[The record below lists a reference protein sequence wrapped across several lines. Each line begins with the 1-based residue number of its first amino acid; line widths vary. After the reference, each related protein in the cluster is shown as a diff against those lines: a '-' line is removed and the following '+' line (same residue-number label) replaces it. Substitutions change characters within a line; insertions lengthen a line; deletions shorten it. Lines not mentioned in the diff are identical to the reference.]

1 MSWIG
6 AGFVMTFGSLPGQT
20 IFIAQFNLQLRDTF
34 SLSHGEFGGI
44 YTLGTIASSILL
56 IWAGGAV
63 DKYAPKLLATI
74 CLIGLALVSLGMT
87 QISNIFM
94 LGLVIFG
101 LRFFG
106 QGMMGLIA
114 MTAMSRWFAR
124 FRGRALSLAQMGGAT
139 GEAMF
144 PLLTTLAIVAFG
156 WRQVWVAAAG
166 FLVLGLVPLIWYL
179 LRHSPGQYATKSS
192 DNKGLEVENNIIP
205 TGRKW
210 VRYQVVRDPVFW
222 LIVSGFMAPWAI
234 NTLFVF
240 HQAHLSVIKGWDLVS
255 FTAFFPVL
263 SITVVLVSFG
273 AGMLVDRFGAWR
285 LLPFY
290 LVPQAIG
297 CIALSFLD
305 PLWAV
310 PIVFVFFGTTMGTS
324 APLVGALL
332 TELYGTAHV
341 GAIRALAT
349 SFMVLASAIGPGMAG
364 GWIDVGFELEGQALL
379 YAAYCFGLSALF
391 VLTRAVMKKRVMGLV

>member
-1 MSWIG
+1 
-6 AGFVMTFGSLPGQT
+6 MTFGSLPGQT
-20 IFIAQFNLQLRDTF
+20 IFIAQFNSQLRETF

-44 YTLGTIASSILL
+44 YTIGTVASSILL
-56 IWAGGAV
+56 IWAGALV
-63 DKYAPKLLATI
+63 DKYAPKVLAVL

-94 LGLVIFG
+94 LGFVIFG

-114 MTAMSRWFAR
+114 MTAMSRWFSR

-144 PLLTTLAIVAFG
+144 PFLTTLAIVAFG
-156 WRQVWVAAAG
+156 WRQVWGMAAG
-166 FLVLGLVPLIWYL
+166 VLVLGLVPLVWYL
-179 LRHSPGQYATKSS
+179 LRYSPGPHAQKS
-192 DNKGLEVENNIIP
+192 NNELDSTDMSEAVP
-205 TGRKW
+205 TGQKW
-210 VRYQVVRDPVFW
+210 VRSQVVRDPVFW

-240 HQAHLSVIKGWDLVS
+240 HQAHLSAIKGWDLVS
-255 FTAFFPVL
+255 FTAFFPIL
-263 SITVVLVSFG
+263 SITVVLVSLG

-297 CIALSFLD
+297 CIILSFAD

-310 PIVFVFFGTTMGTS
+310 PIIFFFFGITMGTS
-324 APLVGALL
+324 SPLVGALL

-341 GAIRALAT
+341 GAVRALAT

-364 GWIDVGFELEGQALL
+364 GWIDVGFGLEGQALL
-379 YAAYCFGLSALF
+379 YAAYCFGLTALF
-391 VLTRAVMKKRVMGLV
+391 VLTRALMKRRVMALV